1 MHAELTLSAST
12 LIAFLLVLTRMT
24 GAFLFTPMPG
34 KGAGPSM
41 PRILFAL
48 ACTLALFPQWPQVD
62 AAEAT
67 LGRMTMWLIS
77 EMALGVSI
85 GLMVSFL
92 ADAFV
97 FGAQVLG
104 LQAGYAYSSIIDPT
118 NNADSE
124 TLAVL
129 AQLLAGLL
137 FFAAGLDG
145 QVIRAF
151 AASLHS
157 YPPGTFV
164 INRAF
169 ADMVLGLAT
178 NVFSVGVRLAL
189 PVAGLLLM
197 VDIALALVGRIYS
210 QLQMSMHAFPAK
222 MLLTLFMIAA
232 VLAAVPPLYEALANR
247 IFGNIFHYFA
257 H

>member
-34 KGAGPSM
+34 KGAGSSM
-41 PRILFAL
+41 PRILFSL
-48 ACTLALFPQWPQVD
+48 ACTFALFPQWPHVD
-62 AAEAT
+62 ASQAT
-67 LGRMTMWLIS
+67 LGRMVMWLVS
-77 EMALGVSI
+77 EIALGVAI
-85 GLMVSFL
+85 GLMVSFIAEAL
-92 ADAFV
+92 T

-104 LQAGYAYSSIIDPT
+104 LQAGYAYAAIVDPT
-118 NNADSE
+118 THDDSE
-124 TLAVL
+124 TLPVL

-137 FFAAGLDG
+137 FFAVGLDG

-151 AASLHS
+151 AASLHA

-169 ADMVLGLAT
+169 AAMVLGLAA

-232 VLAAVPPLYEALANR
+232 VLAAAPRLYEALASDV
-247 IFGNIFHYFA
+247 FGNISRYFA
-257 H
+257 R

>member
-1 MHAELTLSAST
+1 MHGELTLSAST
-12 LIAFLLVLTRMT
+12 LLAFLLVLTRMT

-34 KGAGPSM
+34 KGAGPSA

-48 ACTLALFPQWPQVD
+48 ACTLALFPEWPHVD
-62 AAEAT
+62 AARAS
-67 LGRMTMWLIS
+67 LGQMTMWLIS

-85 GLMVSFL
+85 GLMIGFI
-92 ADAFV
+92 AEAFT

-104 LQAGYAYSSIIDPT
+104 LQAGYAYSSVVDPT
-118 NNADSE
+118 NHADSE
-124 TLAVL
+124 TLPVL

-137 FFAAGLDG
+137 FFATGLDR

-151 AASLHS
+151 AASLQT

-169 ADMVLGLAT
+169 ADMVLALAA
-178 NVFSVGVRLAL
+178 NIFSVGMRLAL

-197 VDIALALVGRIYS
+197 VDLSLALVGRIYG
-210 QLQMSMHAFPAK
+210 QLQMSLHAFPAK

-232 VLAAVPPLYEALANR
+232 VLATVPRLYEAFANDV
-247 IFGNIFHYFA
+247 FSNIFRYFA
-257 H
+257 R